1 MTTLLVGDVGGT
13 HARFAMAKA
22 VAGRPIRLETVR
34 HLAVAEHGSLEEAL
48 AAYLAGIDGPAAT
61 AATIA
66 VAGAVE
72 PGPFVLT
79 NSGWMVDRAGL
90 ASRLGLQDVM
100 LLNDFEAVAHL
111 VSQADWQSLAPLAGP
126 AVSIPHGPVTVL
138 GPGTGLG
145 VALVLPDGSVVATEG
160 GHVGFAPADDA
171 EDALLQALRVR
182 FGRVS
187 VERLASGPG
196 LAALVEAM
204 GHPGPHRDA
213 ELWTAALAGEA
224 PIAAALD
231 RWLAILGGVAGD
243 LVLAHGSGGLV
254 LAGSLVARLGDR
266 LGRDP
271 FLAAFHRKGRFA
283 SRMAAISIRRLD
295 HPEPGLSGAAC
306 AWLAASSGRVETHG
320 S

>member
-13 HARFAMAKA
+13 HARFALATA
-22 VAGRPIRLETVR
+22 VAGPPVRLEAVR
-34 HLAVAEHGSLEEAL
+34 HLAVAEHGSLDEAL
-48 AAYLAGIDGPAAT
+48 VAYLAGVDGPALT
-61 AATIA
+61 AAAVA

-72 PGPFVLT
+72 PGPFMLT
-79 NSGWMVDRAGL
+79 NSGWAVDRVRL
-90 ASRLGLQDVM
+90 KSRLCLQDVM
-100 LLNDFEAVAHL
+100 IINDFEAVAHL
-111 VSQADWQSLAPLAGP
+111 VSQADWQALAPLAGP
-126 AVSIPHGPVTVL
+126 AASIPHGPVTVL

-145 VALVLPDGSVVATEG
+145 VALVLPDGAVVATEG
-160 GHVGFAPADDA
+160 GHVGFAPSDEA
-171 EDALLQALRVR
+171 EDALLQALRAR

-213 ELWTAALAGEA
+213 ELWAAALAGEE
-224 PIAAALD
+224 PVAAALD
-231 RWLAILGGVAGD
+231 HWLAILGAVSGD

-266 LGRDP
+266 LSRDP
-271 FLAAFHRKGRFA
+271 FLAAFRRKGRFA
-283 SRMAAISIRRLD
+283 SRMAAIPIRRLD
-295 HPEPGLSGAAC
+295 HPEPGLAGAAC

-320 S
+320 P